1 MTDKLTSVASI
12 KVVLGASG
20 IDMAVCLLID
30 VAVAVVVVVVV
41 DPDLCGL

>member
-1 MTDKLTSVASI
+1 MTMTDKLTSVASI

-20 IDMAVCLLID
+20 IAMAVYIINV
-30 VAVAVVVVVVV
+30 VAVAV